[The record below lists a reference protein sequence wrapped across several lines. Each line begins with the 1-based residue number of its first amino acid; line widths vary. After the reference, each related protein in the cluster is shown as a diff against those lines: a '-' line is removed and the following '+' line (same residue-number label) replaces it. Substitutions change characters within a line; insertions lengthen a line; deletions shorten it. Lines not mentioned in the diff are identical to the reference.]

1 MRPWMRAQARDLR
14 KNATKEERKLWY
26 RFLRTFPLPFRRQAV
41 FGPYIVDFYCPAA
54 KLVVELGYSVD
65 YEDEKEDFEPD
76 GADTVELINGER
88 MPWEQVRRDGIDYI
102 ALYYVNEKGKQ
113 VQILDAELA

>member
-1 MRPWMRAQARDLR
+1 MTVGGM
-14 KNATKEERKLWY
+14 ATTICSAMYTIHPSWSTVPSSGY
-26 RFLRTFPLPFRRQAV
+26 
-41 FGPYIVDFYCPAA
+41 GIPAS

-102 ALYYVNEKGKQ
+102 ALYYVNEEGKQ
-113 VQILDAELA
+113 VRILDAELA

>member
-1 MRPWMRAQARDLR
+1 MTVGGM
-14 KNATKEERKLWY
+14 ATTICSAMYTIHPSWS
-26 RFLRTFPLPFRRQAV
+26 TVPSSGAS
-41 FGPYIVDFYCPAA
+41 

-102 ALYYVNEKGKQ
+102 ALYYVNEEGKQ
-113 VQILDAELA
+113 VRILDAELA